1 MKMVVQT
8 NGSIRCVYGEEL
20 DLQCLGKLAIAR
32 GSHVEPIACGQWTA
46 DLSPVN
52 GPVLGPFDH
61 RSEALTAE
69 REWLEANWLLPV
81 R

>member
-1 MKMVVQT
+1 MKMIVE
-8 NGSIRCVYGEEL
+8 NDGSIRCVYGEEL
-20 DLQCLGKLAIAR
+20 DLQCLGRLAVAR
-32 GSHVEPIACGQWTA
+32 GSHVEPIAGGQWTA

-61 RSEALTAE
+61 RSDALAAE
-69 REWLEANWLLPV
+69 RQWLETHWLSQA